1 MIIIFSIVALVA
13 LISLYDYFNTRSWQ
27 QVTSNVRN
35 NAVFEKRNRAYGA
48 YTIRRDYNKRL
59 LVILIGMTGGA
70 GLLFATTRNNKITE
84 EIKLP
89 DSGGIIIY
97 VEPKDEIK
105 PEIPEEVETRSEMKM
120 AEAIEFRE
128 PVVTDK
134 KDITDLKDLA
144 DDTKNSGNK
153 KREGEEDG
161 FDDFPP
167 IKKKIVEPLV
177 IEEPIST
184 GPVIAQEPAEYIG
197 GRQAMLAF
205 IKNNLNYP
213 EYAQQTGIQG
223 RCFLKFVVS
232 KKGDISA
239 VTVARGVTD
248 CPECDEEAVRVIRK
262 MPLWKAGKTN
272 GKPVDSYFNMPIGF
286 VLE

>member
-59 LVILIGMTGGA
+59 LVILFGIMGGA
-70 GLLFATTRNNKITE
+70 SLLYATTRKEKMTE
-84 EIKLP
+84 EVVIP
-89 DSGGIIIY
+89 TVVFDIY
-97 VEPKDEIK
+97 PPISDEVK

-144 DDTKNSGNK
+144 DDTKNSGNE

>member
-1 MIIIFSIVALVA
+1 MIIIFSIVAMVA

-59 LVILIGMTGGA
+59 LIILLGMTGGA
-70 GLLFATTRNNKITE
+70 GLLYAATNNNEITE
-84 EIKLP
+84 ELTTPSPVDWVICELP
-89 DSGGIIIY
+89 INE
-97 VEPKDEIK
+97 VK
-105 PEIPEEVETRSEMKM
+105 PEVPEEVETRSEMKM
-120 AEAIEFRE
+120 AEVIEFKE

-134 KDITDLKDLA
+134 KDITDLKDLP
-144 DDTKNSGNK
+144 DGTKNTGNEK
-153 KREGEEDG
+153 SEGEEGD
-161 FDDFPP
+161 FDDLPP
-167 IKKKIVEPLV
+167 IKKKIIEPIV
-177 IEEPIST
+177 IEQPINT
-184 GPVIAQEPAEYIG
+184 GPVIAQESAEYIG

-205 IKNNLNYP
+205 IKDNLHYP
-213 EYAQQTGIQG
+213 DDAQQIGIQG
-223 RCFLKFVVS
+223 RCYLKFVVS

-239 VTVARGVTD
+239 VTVSRGVTD
-248 CPECDEEAVRVIRK
+248 CPECDEEAVRVIKK
-262 MPLWKAGKTN
+262 MPLWKPGKTN